1 MRISDWSSDVCSSD
15 LMDAISIVNDYG
27 KDWNNV
33 KVVTQEFKL
42 SSAPSKNSLLNWTA
56 GTFLFHQ
63 NAPTK
68 QGTHFGADAGMM
80 GPGTPTNATSILA
93 NSAVNQGVAVFGQLG
108 FQFGNGLELQAGL
121 RYDYEHAT
129 RSEER
134 RVGKEGVS
142 TCRYWWSP

>member
-1 MRISDWSSDVCSSD
+1 
-15 LMDAISIVNDYG
+15 MDAISIVNDYG

-80 GPGTPTNATSILA
+80 GTGKPTNAKSILGNLA
-93 NSAVNQGVAVFGQLG
+93 VRSA
-108 FQFGNGLELQAGL
+108 
-121 RYDYEHAT
+121 
-129 RSEER
+129 ER
-134 RVGKEGVS
+134 RVGKERVRKGRTRWLS
-142 TCRYWWSP
+142 DPKKKNT